1 MTAEAGTAGAVSMR
15 RVRPIGLARADLLK
29 LRKRR
34 GMLVMIAVLTVVPQV
49 IAYGIL
55 AILHAANP
63 DHHGPAGGIDNL
75 GNGMSVLVLLGSVAA
90 IIVGASAGAD
100 DVNSGVF
107 RELVVT
113 GRSRV
118 ALFASRIPGGVAYLF
133 PFVAL
138 AYAISAVVSGLAH
151 GDLPA
156 PSVTLLVESGLW
168 VLLELSFYVVI
179 GVGLASLTGSRAY
192 TIGILLAWRA
202 VVGHILTAI
211 TALGV
216 YREAVPDVA
225 FGRLAPAAIED
236 HVNEGPNV
244 DASLGAAILV
254 LVLWV
259 GIAFALGAWR
269 TATRDA

>member
-1 MTAEAGTAGAVSMR
+1 MTTEAGTAGKVPLR
-15 RVRPIGLARADLLK
+15 RIRPIGLARADLLK

-34 GMLVMIAVLTVVPQV
+34 GMLVMIAVLTIVPEV

-55 AILHAANP
+55 AILHSANP

-244 DASLGAAILV
+244 GASLGAAVLV